1 MLWHL
6 GELLLKYTD
15 TLAIRHH
22 SKNPYLFTISF
33 EIVEK
38 LVLEGSLFLGAFLR
52 SVFG

>member
-1 MLWHL
+1 MNI
-6 GELLLKYTD
+6 KTPF
-15 TLAIRHH
+15 LADVEAGFSLIWVVYNHPTFKVT
-22 SKNPYLFTISF
+22 S